1 MIRQMIQ
8 SSEKSE
14 KCSYSFY
21 FRREQ
26 DQDQD
31 PAQCSGGESSVK
43 ALNSDSPGQQQRANL
58 SSKNIWYNIPRD
70 K

>member
-14 KCSYSFY
+14 KSSYTFY
-21 FRREQ
+21 FRRE
-26 DQDQD
+26 QD

-43 ALNSDSPGQQQRANL
+43 ALNSDSTGQRQRANL